1 MIPKTIPTVAPA
13 FASVPLAAAEF
24 ALTTIGAVVGANVT
38 GAVVGTVVGAFDG
51 AFVGTV
57 VGAFD
62 GAVVGAPVH
71 AVGLHSREATPKPL
85 QSAPVPTG
93 AGFEHNR
100 VSVPPP
106 HATEHAAHVV

>member
-1 MIPKTIPTVAPA
+1 MIPKTMPTVAPS

-24 ALTTIGAVVGANVT
+24 ALTTIVAVVGANVT
-38 GAVVGTVVGAFDG
+38 G

-62 GAVVGAPVH
+62 GAVVVAPVH

-85 QSAPVPTG
+85 QSAPVPKG

-106 HATEHAAHVV
+106 HATEHAPHAV